1 MKKDGSIL
9 QMSRKYKL
17 QLMLSLGSPNN
28 YLRFWNYLLSNRQ
41 KFLILRLVLKSI
53 IRHVV
58 VIKSALLAEK
68 LDT

>member
-28 YLRFWNYLLSNRQ
+28 YLRFWNSFTIQ
-41 KFLILRLVLKSI
+41 
-53 IRHVV
+53 
-58 VIKSALLAEK
+58 SAKIPYSPASVK
-68 LDT
+68 INTKARCCN